1 MFHELEV
8 FFLLAYFLFETAHIS
23 LCIDVLE
30 IPYTVHVNIS
40 SGRKSAGI
48 LQRPLCL
55 PRLLVHFLAF
65 ENF

>member
-30 IPYTVHVNIS
+30 FPYTEHVNIS

-48 LQRPLCL
+48 LQRPLVF
-55 PRLLVHFLAF
+55 LVYWYIS
-65 ENF
+65 